1 MCNYRAM
8 NPEKLQRCIHELQNK
23 HGDAWER
30 VVSKGESVDAHL
42 SAALSTASMKGLGD
56 LPDLEAGEEGEPR
69 PPAPS
74 PASGL
79 VHPIRPMMAFD
90 AKRSVACREAGVSA
104 ACVSVSV

>member
-42 SAALSTASMKGLGD
+42 SAALSAASMKGLGD

-69 PPAPS
+69 TPGALTGVGARFLGQAAGTAAVAERTNTPPKMT
-74 PASGL
+74 L
-79 VHPIRPMMAFD
+79 RY
-90 AKRSVACREAGVSA
+90 C
-104 ACVSVSV
+104 